1 MKCDQLEQDDWGFKV
16 YKFSVMLSLIRYL
29 TMRFLTCNQSS
40 ARVLQAEGVQVVA
53 VRGLPGGSRSVGED
67 EDSDGRHQQG
77 AREAVLW
84 AGGPV
89 RSEAHAGRQPGHGGR
104 WHHLPHLRASRKTTV
119 WCHGLW
125 EKRWFILTCYIDA
138 SSGFSCWWIW
148 IHYYAYCSWRVET
161 GPV

>member
-77 AREAVLW
+77 AREAVL
-84 AGGPV
+84 
-89 RSEAHAGRQPGHGGR
+89 
-104 WHHLPHLRASRKTTV
+104 
-119 WCHGLW
+119 
-125 EKRWFILTCYIDA
+125 
-138 SSGFSCWWIW
+138 
-148 IHYYAYCSWRVET
+148 
-161 GPV
+161 